1 MDYPILYSFV
11 RCPYA
16 MRARMALKLTEI
28 KCEIREVR
36 LNNKPK
42 HMIDMSPKGTV
53 PVLVLENNIIDES
66 NEIIDWAL
74 SFNNVFDGNLDE
86 DQKDLTSRLIRLFDS
101 KFKYNLDRYK
111 YATRYENVDAEKH
124 KMECLKILINL
135 EDLISKDEWF
145 LGKSIN
151 KLDISI
157 LPFIRQFRIADTDW
171 FDKQNQITGIQR
183 ILTNFLDSKLFK
195 DIMFKYDVWT
205 ENDMPQFFP
214 KS

>member
-1 MDYPILYSFV
+1 
-11 RCPYA
+11 
-16 MRARMALKLTEI
+16 MALKLTGI

-53 PVLVLENNIIDES
+53 PVLVLENNVIDES
-66 NEIIDWAL
+66 NEIIDWTL
-74 SFNNVFDGNLDE
+74 SLNDVFDGNLDK
-86 DQKDLTSRLIRLFDS
+86 DQKDLTSHLIELFDS

-111 YATRYENVDAEKH
+111 YATRYENVDTEKH
-124 KMECLKILINL
+124 KLECLKILINL
-135 EDLISKDEWF
+135 ENLISKEEWF

-157 LPFIRQFRIADTDW
+157 LPFIRQFRIADADW
-171 FDKQNQITGIQR
+171 FDKQNQITGIQQT
-183 ILTNFLDSKLFK
+183 LTNFLNSKLFK

-214 KS
+214 

>member
-86 DQKDLTSRLIRLFDS
+86 DQKDLTSRLIELFDS

-111 YATRYENVDAEKH
+111 YATRYENIDAEKH

>member
-1 MDYPILYSFV
+1 
-11 RCPYA
+11 

-42 HMIDMSPKGTV
+42 HMIDKSPKGTV
-53 PVLVLENNIIDES
+53 PVLVLENNVIDES

-74 SFNNVFDGNLDE
+74 SFNNVFDGNLNK
-86 DQKDLTSRLIRLFDS
+86 DQKDLTSHLIELFDS
-101 KFKYNLDRYK
+101 EFKYNLDRYK
-111 YATRYENVDAEKH
+111 YATRYENVDTEKH
-124 KMECLKILINL
+124 KLECLKILINL
-135 EDLISKDEWF
+135 QNLISKEEWF

-157 LPFIRQFRIADTDW
+157 LPFIRQFRIADADW
-171 FDKQNQITGIQR
+171 FDKQNQITGIQQT
-183 ILTNFLDSKLFK
+183 LTNFLNSKLFK

-214 KS
+214 

>member
-86 DQKDLTSRLIRLFDS
+86 DQKDLTSRLIELFDS

-111 YATRYENVDAEKH
+111 YATRYENIDINKH

-145 LGKSIN
+145 LGKRIN

-214 KS
+214 

>member
-16 MRARMALKLTEI
+16 MRARMALKLTKI

-42 HMIDMSPKGTV
+42 HMMDMSPKGTV
-53 PVLVLENNIIDES
+53 PVLVLKNNVIDES

-86 DQKDLTSRLIRLFDS
+86 DQKDLTSRLIELFDS

-111 YATRYENVDAEKH
+111 YATRYENIDINKH

-171 FDKQNQITGIQR
+171 FDKQNQITGIQQ
-183 ILTNFLDSKLFK
+183 ILDNFLNSKLFK

-205 ENDMPQFFP
+205 ENDIPQFFP
-214 KS
+214 

>member
-1 MDYPILYSFV
+1 
-11 RCPYA
+11 

-53 PVLVLENNIIDES
+53 PVLVLENNVIDES

-74 SFNNVFDGNLDE
+74 SFNNVFDGNLDK
-86 DQKDLTSRLIRLFDS
+86 DQKDLTSHLIELFDS

-111 YATRYENVDAEKH
+111 YATRYENVDTEKH
-124 KMECLKILINL
+124 RLECLKILINL
-135 EDLISKDEWF
+135 QNLISKEEWF

-157 LPFIRQFRIADTDW
+157 LPFIRQFRIADVDW
-171 FDKQNQITGIQR
+171 FDKQNQITGIQQT
-183 ILTNFLDSKLFK
+183 LTNFLNSKLFK

-214 KS
+214 

>member
-16 MRARMALKLTEI
+16 MRARMALKLTKI

-42 HMIDMSPKGTV
+42 HMMDMSPKGTV
-53 PVLVLENNIIDES
+53 PVLVLENNVIDES

-86 DQKDLTSRLIRLFDS
+86 DQKELTSRLIELFDS

-111 YATRYENVDAEKH
+111 YATRYENIDINKH

-171 FDKQNQITGIQR
+171 FDKQNQITGIQQ
-183 ILTNFLDSKLFK
+183 ILDNFLNSKLYK

-205 ENDMPQFFP
+205 ENDIPQFFP
-214 KS
+214 

>member
-1 MDYPILYSFV
+1 MDYPILYSFI

-16 MRARMALKLTEI
+16 MRARMALKLTGK

-53 PVLVLENNIIDES
+53 PVLVLGNNVIDES

-74 SFNNVFDGNLDE
+74 SFNNVFDGNLDK
-86 DQKDLTSRLIRLFDS
+86 DQKDLTSHLIELFDS

-111 YATRYENVDAEKH
+111 YATRYENIDIEKH
-124 KMECLKILINL
+124 RLECLKILINL
-135 EDLISKDEWF
+135 ENLISKEEWF
-145 LGKSIN
+145 LGNNIN

-157 LPFIRQFRIADTDW
+157 LPFIRQYRIADVDW
-171 FDKQNQITGIQR
+171 FDKQNEITGIQQ
-183 ILTNFLDSKLFK
+183 ILTNFLNSKLFK

-214 KS
+214 

>member
-74 SFNNVFDGNLDE
+74 SFNNVFDGNLDK
-86 DQKDLTSRLIRLFDS
+86 DQKDLTSHLIELFDS

-111 YATRYENVDAEKH
+111 YATRYENIDADKH

>member
-53 PVLVLENNIIDES
+53 PVLVLENNVIDES

-74 SFNNVFDGNLDE
+74 SFNNVFDGNLDK
-86 DQKDLTSRLIRLFDS
+86 DQKDLTSHLIELFDS

-111 YATRYENVDAEKH
+111 YATRYENVDTEKH
-124 KMECLKILINL
+124 KLECLKILINL
-135 EDLISKDEWF
+135 QNLISKEEWF

-157 LPFIRQFRIADTDW
+157 LPFIRQFRIADVDW

-214 KS
+214 

>member
-16 MRARMALKLTEI
+16 IRARMALKLTEI

-53 PVLVLENNIIDES
+53 PVLVLGNNVIDES

-74 SFNNVFDGNLDE
+74 SFNNVFDGNLDK
-86 DQKDLTSRLIRLFDS
+86 DQKDLTSHLIELFDS

-111 YATRYENVDAEKH
+111 YATRYENIDIEKH
-124 KMECLKILINL
+124 RLECLKILINL
-135 EDLISKDEWF
+135 ENLISKEEWF
-145 LGKSIN
+145 LGNNIN

-157 LPFIRQFRIADTDW
+157 LPFIRQYRIADVDW
-171 FDKQNQITGIQR
+171 FDKQNEITGIQQ
-183 ILTNFLDSKLFK
+183 ILTNFLNSKLFK

-214 KS
+214 

>member
-86 DQKDLTSRLIRLFDS
+86 DQK
-101 KFKYNLDRYK
+101 
-111 YATRYENVDAEKH
+111 E
-124 KMECLKILINL
+124 
-135 EDLISKDEWF
+135 
-145 LGKSIN
+145 
-151 KLDISI
+151 
-157 LPFIRQFRIADTDW
+157 
-171 FDKQNQITGIQR
+171 
-183 ILTNFLDSKLFK
+183 LTNVIIILQVSFYQIKLEIF
-195 DIMFKYDVWT
+195 
-205 ENDMPQFFP
+205 
-214 KS
+214 

>member
-74 SFNNVFDGNLDE
+74 SFNNVFNGNLDE
-86 DQKDLTSRLIRLFDS
+86 DHKDLTSSLIKLFDS

-124 KMECLKILINL
+124 KMECFKILINL

-183 ILTNFLDSKLFK
+183 ILTNFLHSKLFK

-214 KS
+214 

>member
-86 DQKDLTSRLIRLFDS
+86 DQKDLTSRLIELFDS

-111 YATRYENVDAEKH
+111 YATRYENIDINKH

-145 LGKSIN
+145 LGKRIN

-171 FDKQNQITGIQR
+171 FDKQNQITGIQQ
-183 ILTNFLDSKLFK
+183 ILDNFLNSKLYK

-205 ENDMPQFFP
+205 ENDIPQFFP
-214 KS
+214 

>member
-86 DQKDLTSRLIRLFDS
+86 DQKDLTSRLIEIFDS

-111 YATRYENVDAEKH
+111 YATRYENIDINKH

-145 LGKSIN
+145 LGKRIN
-151 KLDISI
+151 KLNISI

-171 FDKQNQITGIQR
+171 FDKQNQITGIQQ
-183 ILTNFLDSKLFK
+183 ILDNFLNSKLFK

-214 KS
+214 

>member
-86 DQKDLTSRLIRLFDS
+86 DQKDLTSSLIKLFDS

-111 YATRYENVDAEKH
+111 YATRYENIDINKH

-145 LGKSIN
+145 LGKRIN

-214 KS
+214 